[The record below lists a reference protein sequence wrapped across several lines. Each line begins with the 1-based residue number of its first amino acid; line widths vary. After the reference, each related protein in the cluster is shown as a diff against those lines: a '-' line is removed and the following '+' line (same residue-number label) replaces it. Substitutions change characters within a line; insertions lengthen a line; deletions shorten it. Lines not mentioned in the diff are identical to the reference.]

1 MVVTSGAWF
10 TARRLYSRR
19 RPFLL
24 LTASLVL
31 SCVGGSACRSP
42 TTEPLVHCTLKYA
55 VTTRQV
61 EIRPAQEPYEVAS
74 VPVGERFSFKGV
86 LRAGPNGSLNL
97 YVYDREREP
106 NREVVLQ
113 EVKYVAP
120 FPGSRADA
128 EFGFTGH
135 QFVYSPS
142 GREFEYWCAWSGR

>member
-1 MVVTSGAWF
+1 MIVKNNAWF
-10 TARRLYSRR
+10 TARRLYSQH
-19 RPFLL
+19 RPVLL
-24 LTASLVL
+24 LTTTLLLLFVEK
-31 SCVGGSACRSP
+31 SACRSP
-42 TTEPLVHCTLKYA
+42 TIEPLVRCTLKYA

-61 EIRPAQEPYEVAS
+61 EIRPTREPYEVAS

-86 LRAGPNGSLNL
+86 LRAGSKGALNL

-106 NREVVLQ
+106 NRELVLQ

-135 QFVYSPS
+135 QYVYSPS
-142 GREFEYWCAWSGR
+142 GREFEYWCAWSWR

>member
-1 MVVTSGAWF
+1 MRAARDAWF
-10 TARRLYSRR
+10 TARRLSSPRSVL
-19 RPFLL
+19 FF
-24 LTASLVL
+24 TASVLL
-31 SCVGGSACRSP
+31 SCVGGSACRRS
-42 TTEPLVHCTLKYA
+42 TIGPLVRCTLKYE

-61 EIRPAQEPYEVAS
+61 EIRPAREPYEVAS

-86 LRAGPNGSLNL
+86 LRTEPKGSLNL

-106 NREVVLQ
+106 SRELVLQ

-135 QFVYSPS
+135 QYVYSPS
-142 GREFEYWCAWSGR
+142 GREFEYWCAWSWR